1 MSGTKKITLA
11 ESVERS
17 KTEPLRRRIKEQSA
31 EIKELRGDNDAL
43 LKRLDVL
50 ESIDSIVVEPP
61 AWVSRKP
68 AGKGKLHRGI
78 PTLMLSDCHWDEVVN
93 PDEVEG
99 ANCYNRKIAIKRL
112 QRVVEG
118 TIEMTRRYLSG
129 LDYEGFTLLLGG
141 DMLSG
146 NIHEELEQTNED
158 TVIGSVDF
166 WVDHLVGV
174 ISALADEFGRVAV
187 VGVVGNHGRNTRK
200 PRAKL
205 RVRDNFDWMLYRI
218 AARFFANDDR
228 VTFQI
233 PESADCPFKIYD
245 TAYRLSH
252 GDQFRGG
259 SGIAGMLSPLML
271 GRHRKVQR
279 QMSLKRP
286 FEWLVMGHWH
296 DYWIGK
302 GLIVNGSIKG
312 MDEYSYTSNFDFQR
326 PQQALFVT
334 TPENGLT
341 VPVAIYAD
349 DRKAEGW

>member
-1 MSGTKKITLA
+1 MSDTKKITLA
-11 ESVERS
+11 ESVERN
-17 KTEPLRRRIKEQSA
+17 KTEPLRQRIKEQKADIRLLSS
-31 EIKELRGDNDAL
+31 EIAGLV
-43 LKRLDVL
+43 KRLNVL
-50 ESIDSIVVEPP
+50 ESIDNIEVHAPK
-61 AWVSRKP
+61 WLSRKP
-68 AGKGKLHRGI
+68 AKSATHRAI

-99 ANCYNRKIAIKRL
+99 VNCYNRKIAIARL

-118 TIEMTRRYLSG
+118 TIEMTRTYFSG
-129 LDYEGFTLLLGG
+129 LQYEGFNLLLGG

-146 NIHEELEQTNED
+146 NIHEELQQTNED

-166 WVDHLVGV
+166 WVDHVVGV
-174 ISALADEFGRVAV
+174 VRELADEFGRVHVA
-187 VGVVGNHGRNTRK
+187 GVVGNHGRNTKK
-200 PRAKL
+200 PRAKQ
-205 RVRDNFDWMLYRI
+205 RVRDSFDWMLYRI
-218 AARFFANDDR
+218 AARELASDDR

-233 PESADCPFKIYD
+233 PESADCTFKVYD
-245 TAYRLSH
+245 TSYRLSH

-271 GRHRKVQR
+271 GRHRKVMR
-279 QMSLKRP
+279 QMSLRQP

-312 MDEYSYTSNFDFQR
+312 YDEYAYLCNFDYQR
-326 PQQALFVT
+326 PQQALFIT

-341 VPVAIYAD
+341 IPVGIYAD
-349 DRKAEGW
+349 DRKREGW